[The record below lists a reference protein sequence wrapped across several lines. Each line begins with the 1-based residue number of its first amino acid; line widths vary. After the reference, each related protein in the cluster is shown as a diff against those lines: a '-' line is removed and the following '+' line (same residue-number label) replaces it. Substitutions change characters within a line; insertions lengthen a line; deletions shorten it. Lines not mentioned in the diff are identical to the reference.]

1 MSDDSSSTVVEVEM
15 RDLQDR
21 REELL
26 NAARRHTLWAVLGL
40 SPGAIIPLVVSVGEM
55 GMGVFVAALVAMT
68 GTETVRAVRA
78 RREADAIGP
87 PCHAVTAPRVHG
99 TRFHKWFRK
108 VIRDQ
113 TTCVPVDGGPGPLER
128 HGL

>member
-78 RREADAIGP
+78 RLEADAIGT
-87 PCHAVTAPRVHG
+87 AVSRRYRSARSWDTVSQVVQEG
-99 TRFHKWFRK
+99 
-108 VIRDQ
+108 DS
-113 TTCVPVDGGPGPLER
+113 
-128 HGL
+128 